1 MTLARVT
8 VLALAVA
15 FCAAPAGAAAQ
26 PARKMHRVGMLI
38 PGAPPTP
45 SDRAS
50 MSFQVPAA
58 LGELGYVEGQNLIIE
73 RRYAGGSHDRLSGL
87 ARELVQGPVDVIV
100 AVSNEAIQAAQQ
112 ATKTIPI
119 VMLGGSV
126 VERGFVASLAQPGGN
141 VTGVAISET
150 TLAAKRLEL
159 LKEAVPSATRIA
171 VLARREEDS
180 LTQVR
185 EAKEA
190 AASLGV
196 TLVIVEVGGADY
208 GAAFARIVSE
218 RAQALFV
225 LSSPLLHR
233 DRTRIIEFAGKHRLP
248 AIYQWR
254 EHAQEGG
261 LMAYGTSLVRLSQR
275 MAVYVDR
282 ILKGASPAALAVEQ
296 PTVYE
301 LVINLKT
308 AKSLGLSIPPPL
320 LARADELI
328 Q

>member
-1 MTLARVT
+1 MKLARVT

-15 FCAAPAGAAAQ
+15 FCAAPVAAAAQ
-26 PARKMHRVGMLI
+26 PARKMHRVGILI
-38 PGAPPTP
+38 PGAPTP

-50 MSFQVPAA
+50 VSFQVPAA
-58 LGELGYVEGQNLIIE
+58 LGELGYVEGHNLIIE
-73 RRYAGGSHDRLSGL
+73 RRYAEGSRDRLSGL
-87 ARELVQGPVDVIV
+87 ARELVQLPVDVIV

-112 ATKTIPI
+112 ATKTVPI

-159 LKEAVPSATRIA
+159 LKEAVPSATRFA

-208 GAAFARIVSE
+208 GIAFARIVSE

-233 DRTRIIEFAGKHRLP
+233 DRARIIEFARTQRLP
-248 AIYQWR
+248 AIYQWG
-254 EHAQEGG
+254 EHAREGG

-282 ILKGASPAALAVEQ
+282 ILKGASPATLAVEQ

-308 AKSLGLSIPPPL
+308 ATSLGLSIPPPL

>member
-1 MTLARVT
+1 MRLTRLT

-15 FCAAPAGAAAQ
+15 LFAAPIGAEAQ
-26 PARKMHRVGMLI
+26 PARRAHRVGILI
-38 PGAPPTP
+38 PGAPAP
-45 SDRAS
+45 SDRATV
-50 MSFQVPAA
+50 SFQVPAA
-58 LGELGYVEGQNLIIE
+58 LRDLGYVEGQNLVIE
-73 RRYAGGSHDRLSGL
+73 RRYAGGSRDRLSGL
-87 ARELVQGPVDVIV
+87 ARELVQLPVDVIV
-100 AVSNEAIQAAQQ
+100 AISNEAIQAARQ

-126 VERGFVASLAQPGGN
+126 VEQGFVVSLAQPGGN

-159 LKEAVPSATRIA
+159 LKEAVPSVTRIA
-171 VLARREEDS
+171 VLARGDEYN

-196 TLVIVEVGGADY
+196 TLVIVEVRGADY
-208 GAAFARIVSE
+208 GSAFARIISE
-218 RAQALFV
+218 HAQALFV

-233 DRTRIIEFAGKHRLP
+233 DRTRIIELAGKHRLP
-248 AIYQWR
+248 TIYQWR

-261 LMAYGTSLVRLSQR
+261 LMAYGTSLLGLSQR
-275 MAVYVDR
+275 MASYVDR
-282 ILKGASPAALAVEQ
+282 ILKGTSPAALAVEQ

-308 AKSLGLSIPPPL
+308 AKALGLTIPPAV

>member
-1 MTLARVT
+1 MRLTRLT

-15 FCAAPAGAAAQ
+15 LFAAPIGAEAQ
-26 PARKMHRVGMLI
+26 PARRARRVGILI
-38 PGAPPTP
+38 PGVPAP
-45 SDRAS
+45 SDRATV
-50 MSFQVPAA
+50 SFQVPAA
-58 LGELGYVEGQNLIIE
+58 LRDLGYVEGQNLVIE
-73 RRYAGGSHDRLSGL
+73 RRYAGGSRDRLSGL
-87 ARELVQGPVDVIV
+87 ARELVQLPVDVIV
-100 AVSNEAIQAAQQ
+100 AISNEAIQAARQ

-126 VERGFVASLAQPGGN
+126 VEQGFVVSLAQPGGN

-159 LKEAVPSATRIA
+159 LKEAVPSVTRIA
-171 VLARREEDS
+171 VLARGDEYN

-196 TLVIVEVGGADY
+196 TLVIVEVRGADY
-208 GAAFARIVSE
+208 GSAFAWIISE
-218 RAQALFV
+218 HVQALFV

-233 DRTRIIEFAGKHRLP
+233 DRTRIIELAGKHRLP
-248 AIYQWR
+248 TIYQWR

-261 LMAYGTSLVRLSQR
+261 LMAYGTSLLGLSQR
-275 MAVYVDR
+275 MASYVDR
-282 ILKGASPAALAVEQ
+282 ILKGTSPAALAVEQ

-308 AKSLGLSIPPPL
+308 AKALGLTIPPAV

>member
-1 MTLARVT
+1 
-8 VLALAVA
+8 
-15 FCAAPAGAAAQ
+15 
-26 PARKMHRVGMLI
+26 
-38 PGAPPTP
+38 
-45 SDRAS
+45 
-50 MSFQVPAA
+50 
-58 LGELGYVEGQNLIIE
+58 
-73 RRYAGGSHDRLSGL
+73 
-87 ARELVQGPVDVIV
+87 
-100 AVSNEAIQAAQQ
+100 
-112 ATKTIPI
+112 
-119 VMLGGSV
+119 
-126 VERGFVASLAQPGGN
+126 
-141 VTGVAISET
+141 
-150 TLAAKRLEL
+150 
-159 LKEAVPSATRIA
+159 
-171 VLARREEDS
+171 
-180 LTQVR
+180 VR

-190 AASLGV
+190 AATLGV

-208 GAAFARIVSE
+208 GTAFARIVSE

-233 DRTRIIEFAGKHRLP
+233 DRARIIEFAGKHRLP

>member
-1 MTLARVT
+1 MKLTRVT

-15 FCAAPAGAAAQ
+15 LFAAPSGAAAQ
-26 PARKMHRVGMLI
+26 PARKMHRVGILI
-38 PGAPPTP
+38 PGAPTP

-50 MSFQVPAA
+50 VSFQVPAA
-58 LGELGYVEGQNLIIE
+58 LGELGYVEGQNLILE
-73 RRYAGGSHDRLSGL
+73 RRYAGGSRDRLSGL
-87 ARELVQGPVDVIV
+87 ARELVQVPVDVIV

-208 GAAFARIVSE
+208 GTAFARIVSE

-233 DRTRIIEFAGKHRLP
+233 DPTRIIEFAGKQRLP

-254 EHAQEGG
+254 EHAREGG
-261 LMAYGTSLVRLSQR
+261 LMAHGTSLVGLSQR

-296 PTVYE
+296 PTVYQ

>member
-1 MTLARVT
+1 MKFARVT

-15 FCAAPAGAAAQ
+15 FFAEPVCATAQ

-38 PGAPPTP
+38 PGAPTP

-50 MSFQVPAA
+50 VSFQVPAA

-87 ARELVQGPVDVIV
+87 ARELVQLPVDVIV

-159 LKEAVPSATRIA
+159 LKEAVPNATRIA
-171 VLARREEDS
+171 VLARRGEDS

-208 GAAFARIVSE
+208 GTAFARIVSE

-233 DRTRIIEFAGKHRLP
+233 DRTRIIEFARKQRLP

>member
-1 MTLARVT
+1 MRLRRVT

-15 FCAAPAGAAAQ
+15 LFAAPVGAAAQ
-26 PARKMHRVGMLI
+26 PARKMHRVGILI
-38 PGAPPTP
+38 PGASTP

-50 MSFQVPAA
+50 VSFQVPAA

-73 RRYAGGSHDRLSGL
+73 RRYAGGSRDRLPGL

-159 LKEAVPSATRIA
+159 LKEAVPSATRFA

-190 AASLGV
+190 AATLGV

-208 GAAFARIVSE
+208 GTAFARIVSE

-233 DRTRIIEFAGKHRLP
+233 DRARIIEFARKHRLP

-254 EHAQEGG
+254 EHAREGG

-282 ILKGASPAALAVEQ
+282 ILKGASPATLAVEQ

-308 AKSLGLSIPPPL
+308 ATSLGLSIPPPL

>member
-1 MTLARVT
+1 MRLTQLT
-8 VLALAVA
+8 VLALALA
-15 FCAAPAGAAAQ
+15 LFAAPIGATAQ
-26 PARKMHRVGMLI
+26 PPRRMHRVGILV
-38 PGAPPTP
+38 PGAPTP
-45 SDRAS
+45 SDRATV
-50 MSFQVPAA
+50 SFQVPAA
-58 LGELGYVEGQNLIIE
+58 LADLGYVEGQNLIIE
-73 RRYAGGSHDRLSGL
+73 RRYAGGSRDRLSGL
-87 ARELVQGPVDVIV
+87 ARELVQLPVDVIV

-112 ATKTIPI
+112 ATATIPI

-159 LKEAVPSATRIA
+159 LKEAVPNATRIA

-196 TLVIVEVGGADY
+196 TLVIVEVRGADY
-208 GAAFARIVSE
+208 EAAFARIISE
-218 RAQALFV
+218 HAQALFV

-233 DRTRIIEFAGKHRLP
+233 DRTRIIALAGKHRLP
-248 AIYQWR
+248 TIYQWR

-261 LMAYGTSLVRLSQR
+261 LMAYGTSLVGLSQR
-275 MAVYVDR
+275 MASYVDR

-308 AKSLGLSIPPPL
+308 AKSLGLSIPPSV

>member
-1 MTLARVT
+1 MKLARVT

-15 FCAAPAGAAAQ
+15 FCAAPVAAAAQ
-26 PARKMHRVGMLI
+26 PARKMHRVGILI
-38 PGAPPTP
+38 PGAPTP

-50 MSFQVPAA
+50 VSFQVPAA
-58 LGELGYVEGQNLIIE
+58 LGELGYVEGHNLIIE

-87 ARELVQGPVDVIV
+87 ARELVQLPVDVIV

-112 ATKTIPI
+112 ATKTVPI

-159 LKEAVPSATRIA
+159 LKEAVPSATRFA

-196 TLVIVEVGGADY
+196 TLIIVEVGGTDY
-208 GAAFARIVSE
+208 GTAFARIVSE

-233 DRTRIIEFAGKHRLP
+233 DRARIIEFAGKHRLP

-254 EHAQEGG
+254 EHAREGG

-282 ILKGASPAALAVEQ
+282 ILKGAERARPRSPSSNRRS
-296 PTVYE
+296 T
-301 LVINLKT
+301 NWSST
-308 AKSLGLSIPPPL
+308 
-320 LARADELI
+320 
-328 Q
+328 